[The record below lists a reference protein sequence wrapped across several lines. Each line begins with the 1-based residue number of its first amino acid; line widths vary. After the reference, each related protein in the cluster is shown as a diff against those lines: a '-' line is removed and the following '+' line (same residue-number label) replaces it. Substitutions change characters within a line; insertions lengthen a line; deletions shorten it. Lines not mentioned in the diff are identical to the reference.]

1 MEVEHGGTLRAMR
14 FSVALAMCDPDQYLP
29 VARAADEAG
38 WHAVAVPDSPF
49 FPEQTSAAYH
59 YSADGGRYWNGD
71 TPFLD
76 PWVAIPAMAAVTERL
91 RFYTMVLKLP
101 IRQPL
106 LIAKTVATAAVLSGD
121 RVALGVGLSWM
132 PEEFVWLAEDFASR
146 GPRTDEA
153 VAIIR
158 TVLAGGMVE
167 HHGKH
172 YDFDRL
178 QMSPVPSA
186 PVPIYIGGMTPP
198 ALRRAARIGDGWISA
213 NVTTDELALSI
224 EQLRAALAAQG
235 RTTDGFEIK
244 VVATD
249 AFDLDGFRRLRDLG
263 VTDAITQ
270 PWWFYGGDPNSVTT
284 KVDAVRRFA
293 DEIAAEL

>member
-1 MEVEHGGTLRAMR
+1 
-14 FSVALAMCDPDQYLP
+14 MCDPDQYLP

-49 FPEQTSAAYH
+49 FPEQTTASYH
-59 YSADGGRYWNGD
+59 YSPDGGRYWTGD

-91 RFYTMVLKLP
+91 CFYTMVLKLP

-106 LIAKTVATAAVLSGD
+106 LVAKTVATAAVLSGD

-132 PEEFVWLAEDFASR
+132 PEEFAFLSEDFATR
-146 GPRTDEA
+146 GRRTDEA

-158 TVLAGGMVE
+158 AVLEGGMVE
-167 HHGKH
+167 HHGEH
-172 YDFDRL
+172 YDFAPL
-178 QMSPVPSA
+178 QMSPVPA
-186 PVPIYIGGMTPP
+186 QPVPIYIGGMTAP

-213 NVTTDELALSI
+213 NVTTDELAVVI
-224 EQLRAALAAQG
+224 GQLKEALAARD
-235 RTTDGFEIK
+235 RTTEGYEIK

-249 AFDLDGFRRLRDLG
+249 AFDLDGFKRLRDLG

-270 PWWFYGGDPNSVTT
+270 PWWFYGGDPNALQT
-284 KVDAVRRFA
+284 KVEAVHRFA
-293 DEIAAEL
+293 DEIGCAL

>member
-1 MEVEHGGTLRAMR
+1 MHGTLSAMR

-49 FPEQTSAAYH
+49 FPEHTTASYH
-59 YSADGGRYWNGD
+59 YSADGGRYWTGE

-76 PWVAIPAMAAVTERL
+76 PWVAIPAMAAVTERI

-106 LIAKTVATAAVLSGD
+106 LVAKTIATAAVLSGE
-121 RVALGVGLSWM
+121 RIALGVGLSWM
-132 PEEFVWLAEDFASR
+132 PEEFAFLSEDFATR
-146 GPRTDEA
+146 APRTDEA
-153 VAIIR
+153 VEIIR
-158 TVLAGGMVE
+158 KVLAGGMVE
-167 HHGKH
+167 HHGEH
-172 YDFDRL
+172 YDFEPL
-178 QMSPVPSA
+178 QMSPVPTA
-186 PVPIYIGGMTPP
+186 PVPIYVGGMTPP

-213 NVTTDELALSI
+213 NVTTDELAVVI
-224 EQLRAALAAQG
+224 GKLRDALAAEG
-235 RTTDGFEIK
+235 RTTDGYEIK

-249 AFDLDGFRRLRDLG
+249 AFDLDGFKRLRDLG

-270 PWWFYGGDPNSVTT
+270 PWWFYGGDPNALDT

-293 DEIAAEL
+293 DEIGSAL

>member
-1 MEVEHGGTLRAMR
+1 MR
-14 FSVALAMCDPDQYLP
+14 FTVALAMCDPEHYLP
-29 VARAADEAG
+29 VARAADESG

-49 FPEQTSAAYH
+49 FPKHTDASYH
-59 YSADGGRYWNGD
+59 YSSDGGRYWD
-71 TPFLD
+71 AATPFPD
-76 PWVAIPAMAAVTERL
+76 PWVVIPAMAAVTEQV

-106 LIAKTVATAAVLSGD
+106 LVAKTVATAAVLSHD

-132 PEEFVWLAEDFASR
+132 PEEFAFLSEDFKTR

-158 TVLAGGMVE
+158 AVLAGGMVE
-167 HHGKH
+167 HHGEH
-172 YDFDRL
+172 YDFEPL
-178 QMSPVPSA
+178 QMSPVPSV
-186 PVPIYIGGMTPP
+186 PVPIYIGGMTKP

-213 NVTTDELALSI
+213 NATTDELATTI
-224 EQLRAALAAQG
+224 DALRAALDAEG
-235 RTTDGFEIK
+235 RTTEGFEIK

-249 AFDLDGFRRLRDLG
+249 AFDLDGFKRLRDLG

-270 PWWFYGGDPNSVTT
+270 PWWFYGGELDALPT
-284 KVDAVRRFA
+284 KVDGVRRFA
-293 DEIAAEL
+293 DEVMAKLD

>member
-1 MEVEHGGTLRAMR
+1 MR
-14 FSVALAMCDPDQYLP
+14 FSVALAMCDPEHYLP

-49 FPEQTSAAYH
+49 FPEPNSASYH
-59 YSADGGRYWNGD
+59 YSADGGRYWEGS
-71 TPFLD
+71 TPFPD
-76 PWVAIPAMAAVTERL
+76 PWVVIPAMAAVTERVH
-91 RFYTMVLKLP
+91 FYTMVLKLP

-106 LIAKTVATAAVLSGD
+106 LVAKTVGTAAVLSHD

-132 PEEFVWLAEDFASR
+132 PEEFAFLSEEFTTR

-158 TVLAGGMVE
+158 AVLAGGMVE
-167 HHGKH
+167 HHGAH
-172 YDFDRL
+172 YDFDAL

-186 PVPIYIGGMTPP
+186 PVPIYIGGMTKP

-213 NVTTDELALSI
+213 NVTTDELAVTI
-224 EQLRAALAAQG
+224 EALRAALDAEG
-235 RTTDGFEIK
+235 RTTEGYEIK

-249 AFDLDGFRRLRDLG
+249 AFDLDGFKRLRDLG

-270 PWWFYGGDPNSVTT
+270 PWWFYGGDANALQT
-284 KVDAVRRFA
+284 KTDSVRRFA
-293 DEIAAEL
+293 VEMATAL